1 MPDVFF
7 EDVTLGFCARSPAYV
22 VSEEEI
28 VEFGRRFDP
37 RPFHTDAV
45 AARDSVFGG
54 LVAPGCL
61 IFAIRSAL
69 MNSMQPRIMY
79 LAGLG
84 LEAMDLPR
92 PVRPNDKLLLCIE
105 CIDRRESRSRP
116 EAGIVHFRN
125 TLTNQRDEIVMT
137 MIAKVMVSK
146 KAGTARP
153 VE

>member
-7 EDVTLGFCARSPAYV
+7 EEMMVGFCASSPAYV
-22 VSEEEI
+22 VSEAEI
-28 VEFGRRFDP
+28 IEFGRRFDP
-37 RPFHTDAV
+37 RPFHTDPV

-61 IFAIRSAL
+61 VFAIRSAL
-69 MNSMQPRIMY
+69 MNAMQPRIMY

-84 LEAMDLPR
+84 LETMDLPQ
-92 PVRPNDKLLLCIE
+92 PVRPDDQLVLSVE

-125 TLTNQRDEIVMT
+125 TMMNQRDEAVMS
-137 MIAKVMVSK
+137 MIAKVMVAKRMS
-146 KAGTARP
+146 
-153 VE
+153 